1 MIMNKQT
8 TRRGA
13 GLAAAVAGSLVLATG
28 CATTVA
34 RVDPT
39 QEKVL
44 TTQFSAD
51 DLQQTVDR
59 MVDSMLEFP
68 PLKQI
73 TSQRRPVLVVDK
85 IKNDTS
91 QYLNLE
97 ALTNSIRT
105 KLIRSGKYRFQ
116 DRTNDTTLAN
126 EIAYQQQS
134 GLVNPATQAQFR
146 QQSAPEYML
155 YGSIAEM
162 AQQAGRTTDVF
173 YKVTMNL
180 RNIKTGEIEWTDEQA
195 SRKVQTAPV
204 FGR

>member
-1 MIMNKQT
+1 MMT
-8 TRRGA
+8 TTQMMRGA
-13 GLAAAVAGSLVLATG
+13 GLAAAVAGALAVTG
-28 CATTVA
+28 CVTTVQ
-34 RVDPT
+34 RTDPT
-39 QEKVL
+39 QEKLL

-51 DLQQTVDR
+51 DLQQTVDK

-68 PLKQI
+68 PLKEI

-116 DRTNDTTLAN
+116 DRTNDATLAN

-155 YGSIAEM
+155 YGSIVEM
-162 AQQAGRTTDVF
+162 TQQSGRTTDVF
-173 YKVTMNL
+173 YKVTLNL
-180 RNIKTGEIEWTDEQA
+180 RNIRTGELDWTDEQM